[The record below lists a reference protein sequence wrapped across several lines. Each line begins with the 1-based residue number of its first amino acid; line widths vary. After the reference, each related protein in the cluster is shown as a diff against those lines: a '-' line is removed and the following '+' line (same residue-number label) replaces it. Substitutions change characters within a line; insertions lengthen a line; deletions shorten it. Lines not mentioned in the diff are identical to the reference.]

1 MVEYVNLL
9 SNYGVM
15 IIIVALFIWD
25 WISNKKDIKDSL
37 TEMKKSNDNT
47 SKSLELLRKSMEN
60 QEHIM
65 QEHDKRSIDILNS
78 IEVLKK
84 GK

>member
-1 MVEYVNLL
+1 MVEYANLI

-25 WISNKKDIKDSL
+25 WISNKKDIKDTL

-65 QEHDKRSIDILNS
+65 QEHDKRSIDIQNT
-78 IEVLKK
+78 IEILKN